1 MTRTAAMIHGLEHP
15 AFGFLTTHQSGSA
28 PFSIPAYPYMSPTS
42 LTSFA
47 YPPYCYRRAFFDI
60 IVSMKRVKLICSD
73 VDGTLIDSK
82 GVIRAADKAALRRA
96 VVDMGIPFAIVSGRF
111 KGGMHPITKQLYF
124 EAAISC
130 FNGLYIEM
138 NGKVVHNA
146 ITDKA
151 ALLSILPK
159 IRQFGCTPI
168 AFSLDNYAMED
179 DGIWH
184 EAQRKLC
191 GMEGIIMNLDE
202 AISREGGET
211 YYKILAKHTDHNALD
226 ALAMSF
232 EQEQELYPGLKAVF
246 SSPNIL
252 EFIPKLTDKARTVDF
267 MAEYMGIS
275 VENVMAF
282 GDYDNDIGM
291 IRRAGLG
298 ICMSNGT
305 PAAKAAADYVT
316 ASNEECGI
324 AKALEKFVFR
334 G

>member
-1 MTRTAAMIHGLEHP
+1 
-15 AFGFLTTHQSGSA
+15 
-28 PFSIPAYPYMSPTS
+28 
-42 LTSFA
+42 
-47 YPPYCYRRAFFDI
+47 
-60 IVSMKRVKLICSD
+60 MKQIKLICSD

-82 GVIRAADKAALRRA
+82 GVIREGDKAALRRA

-111 KGGMHPITKQLYF
+111 RGGMHPITSQLDF

-138 NGKVVHNA
+138 GGEVVHND

-151 ALLSILPK
+151 VLLDILPK
-159 IRQFGCTPI
+159 IRQFGCTPM

-179 DGIWH
+179 DDIWH

-191 GMEGIIMNLDE
+191 GLEGIIMNLDE
-202 AISREGGET
+202 AISREGGEA
-211 YYKILAKHTDHNALD
+211 YYKILAKHKDRNVLEALSK
-226 ALAMSF
+226 SF
-232 EQEQELYPGLKAVF
+232 EREQELHPGLKAVF
-246 SSPNIL
+246 SAPNIL

-267 MAEYMGIS
+267 MAEYLGIS

-316 ASNEECGI
+316 ASNDDCGI

>member
-1 MTRTAAMIHGLEHP
+1 MNQI
-15 AFGFLTTHQSGSA
+15 
-28 PFSIPAYPYMSPTS
+28 
-42 LTSFA
+42 
-47 YPPYCYRRAFFDI
+47 
-60 IVSMKRVKLICSD
+60 KLICSD
-73 VDGTLIDSK
+73 IDGTLIDSS
-82 GVIRAADKAALRRA
+82 GAIRADDKAALRRA

-111 KGGMHPITKQLYF
+111 RGGMRPITSQLDF
-124 EAAISC
+124 EASISC

-138 NGKVVHNA
+138 KGKAVHND

-151 ALLSILPK
+151 VLLRILPK

-168 AFSLDNYAMED
+168 ALSLDNYAMED

-191 GMEGIIMNLDE
+191 GQEGIIINLDE
-202 AISREGGET
+202 AISREGGEP
-211 YYKILAKHTDHNALD
+211 YYKILAKHTDRNALD
-226 ALAMSF
+226 ALSMSF

-252 EFIPKLTDKARTVDF
+252 EFIPKLTDKARAVDF
-267 MAEYMGIS
+267 MAEYLGIS